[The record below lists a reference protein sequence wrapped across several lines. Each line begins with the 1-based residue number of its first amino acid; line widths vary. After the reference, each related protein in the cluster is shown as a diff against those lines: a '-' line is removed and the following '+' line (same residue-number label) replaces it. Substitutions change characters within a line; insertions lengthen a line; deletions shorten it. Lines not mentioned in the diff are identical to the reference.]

1 MGNSAICTP
10 SINKNKRS
18 EFLTTRKLYE
28 ALIAR
33 LHVSYKYADR
43 SSSIY

>member
-28 ALIAR
+28 ALN
-33 LHVSYKYADR
+33 
-43 SSSIY
+43 SSSTRIL